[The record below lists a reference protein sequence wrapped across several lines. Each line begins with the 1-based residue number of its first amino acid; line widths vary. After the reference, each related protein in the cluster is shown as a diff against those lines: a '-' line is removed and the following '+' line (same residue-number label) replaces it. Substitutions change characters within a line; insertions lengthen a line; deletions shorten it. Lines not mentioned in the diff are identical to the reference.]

1 MFGGEPGMIET
12 KSGVS
17 LRINGTVIFA
27 SNNVS
32 YWFINGRLIRSDGE
46 IEGEATTMKDAV
58 AIVLAKYGGRKETIN
73 G

>member
-1 MFGGEPGMIET
+1 MIET
-12 KSGVS
+12 KSGIN

-46 IEGEATTMKDAV
+46 IEGEVETMKDAV
-58 AIVLAKYGGRKETIN
+58 AIVLEKYGGRKEHTN
-73 G
+73 GRSHDQ

>member
-1 MFGGEPGMIET
+1 MYKICPTCFEMLNI
-12 KSGVS
+12 
-17 LRINGTVIFA
+17 
-27 SNNVS
+27 
-32 YWFINGRLIRSDGE
+32 GE

>member
-1 MFGGEPGMIET
+1 MIET